1 MNAGK
6 VLQDELGR
14 ERDPIEQGRRRTNHQ
29 NASSD
34 EEKRGAK
41 EEAELHKKPNSHELL
56 AIRQNPAADGEGPAP
71 EDGEGVDEDQ
81 GFPRGRGG
89 KVEPGAVELAQVEKR
104 HDAGD
109 VEGVERHGGVVT

>member
-41 EEAELHKKPNSHELL
+41 EEAELHKNAISYELL
-56 AIRQNPAADGEGPAP
+56 AQGENICRLKHS
-71 EDGEGVDEDQ
+71 D
-81 GFPRGRGG
+81 R
-89 KVEPGAVELAQVEKR
+89 
-104 HDAGD
+104 
-109 VEGVERHGGVVT
+109 